1 MSRRRRAVKREIL
14 PDPKYH
20 NVLATRFINCMM
32 HSGKKSTSEQIFYKA
47 VEMVTSRSDQQ
58 GLDVFLKA
66 VENCKPMVVTKSRRV
81 GSQTLQVPLEVRPEE
96 RTTRA
101 IKWLIRYARERSERT
116 MADRLANELIAAAN
130 GEGAAV
136 RARDDVHRMAEANKA
151 FAHYRF

>member
-14 PDPKYH
+14 PDPKYK
-20 NVLATRFINCMM
+20 NVLATRFINCLMKR
-32 HSGKKSTSEQIFYKA
+32 GKKSVAERSFYDAIELATKRSEQ
-47 VEMVTSRSDQQ
+47 Q
-58 GLDVFLKA
+58 GIDVFLKA
-66 VENCKPMVVTKSRRV
+66 VENCKPMVITKSRRV
-81 GSQTLQVPLEVRPEE
+81 GAQTYQVPLEVRPEE

-116 MADRLANELIAAAN
+116 MAERLANELVAASN
-130 GEGAAV
+130 GEGGAV

>member
-1 MSRRRRAVKREIL
+1 MSRRRRAVKRQIL
-14 PDPKYH
+14 PDPKFH

-32 HSGKKSTSEQIFYKA
+32 VSGKKSTSEKIFYSA
-47 VEMVTSRSDQQ
+47 IDMVTSRSDQQ

-66 VENCKPMVVTKSRRV
+66 VENCKPMVITKSRRV

-101 IKWLIRYARERSERT
+101 IKWLIRYSRERSERT
-116 MADRLANELIAAAN
+116 MAERLANELIAAAN
-130 GEGAAV
+130 GEGNAI

>member
-1 MSRRRRAVKREIL
+1 MSRRRRAVKRQIL
-14 PDPKYH
+14 PDPKFS
-20 NVLATRFINCMM
+20 NVLATRFINCLMKQ
-32 HSGKKSTSEQIFYKA
+32 GKKSVAEHIFYSA
-47 VEMVTSRSDQQ
+47 IDMVSSRSDQQ

-66 VENCKPMVVTKSRRV
+66 VENCKPMVITKSRRV

-96 RTTRA
+96 RTTRS

-116 MADRLANELIAAAN
+116 MAERLANELMAAAN
-130 GEGAAV
+130 GEGGAV

>member
-1 MSRRRRAVKREIL
+1 
-14 PDPKYH
+14 
-20 NVLATRFINCMM
+20 MM
-32 HSGKKSTSEQIFYKA
+32 NSGKKSTSEQIFYKA

-130 GEGAAV
+130 GEGGAV